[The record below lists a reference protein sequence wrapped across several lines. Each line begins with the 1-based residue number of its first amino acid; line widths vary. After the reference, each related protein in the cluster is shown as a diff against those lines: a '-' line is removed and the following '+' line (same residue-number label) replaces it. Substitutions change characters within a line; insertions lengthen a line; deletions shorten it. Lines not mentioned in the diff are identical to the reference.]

1 MELNKIE
8 ILLEK
13 YFQGETCIAE
23 ENELR
28 NYFSSP
34 DVAQHLE
41 QYKPM
46 FVYFPLAKE
55 QMLQQ
60 EIPLLPIPKFRN
72 EDKKRYVVWVSI
84 AASVVVLLGIG
95 MYVFYNY
102 DNANGKQD
110 LGTYDNPEVALKET
124 QKALALLSNH
134 VNVGIESVYYIK
146 EYQDSKELI
155 FKQ

>member
-13 YFQGETCIAE
+13 YFQGETSIAE

-28 NYFSSP
+28 NYFSSQ

-46 FVYFPLAKE
+46 FGYFSLPKE
-55 QMLQQ
+55 QMLKQ
-60 EIPLLPIPKFRN
+60 EISLQS
-72 EDKKRYVVWVSI
+72 KKHYVAWLSI

-95 MYVFYNY
+95 TYFFYNY
-102 DNANGKQD
+102 DNANEKQD
-110 LGTYDNPEVALKET
+110 LGTYDNPEVALRET

-146 EYQDSKELI
+146 EYQESKELI

>member
-13 YFQGETCIAE
+13 YFLGETSIAE

-28 NYFSSP
+28 NYFSSL

-46 FVYFPLAKE
+46 FGYFSHANE
-55 QMLQQ
+55 QKLKQ
-60 EIPLLPIPKFRN
+60 ETPLLPIPKFRDG
-72 EDKKRYVVWVSI
+72 DKKRHVAWLSV
-84 AASVVVLLGIG
+84 AASVVVFLGIG
-95 MYVFYNY
+95 AYVFYKY
-102 DNANGKQD
+102 DNSNKKPD
-110 LGTYDNPEVALKET
+110 LGTYDDPEVALKET
-124 QKALALLSNH
+124 QKALALLSNN
-134 VNVGIESVYYIK
+134 VNVGIESVYYIQ
-146 EYQDSKELI
+146 EYQNSKELI